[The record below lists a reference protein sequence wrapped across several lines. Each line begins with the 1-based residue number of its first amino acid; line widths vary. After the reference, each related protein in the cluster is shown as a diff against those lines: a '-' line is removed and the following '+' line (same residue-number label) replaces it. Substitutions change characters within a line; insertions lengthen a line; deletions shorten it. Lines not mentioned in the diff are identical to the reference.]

1 MSRLEGSWKVRRQ
14 SGLLPPRGVSKRI
27 GTGTGWT
34 LVVGVPVA
42 SFRVEARG
50 EERTLRYRLLPIRDE
65 LRPRSDGGW
74 EGRGL
79 LLGREFCR
87 FRLEPR

>member
-1 MSRLEGSWKVRRQ
+1 MRRE
-14 SGLLPPRGVSKRI
+14 SGLLPPGVTKRI
-27 GTGTGWT
+27 GAGSGWT
-34 LVVGVPVA
+34 LLLGVPVA
-42 SFRVEARG
+42 SFRVEQRPG
-50 EERTLRYRLLPIRDE
+50 GRTLRYRLLPIHDE
-65 LRPRSDGGW
+65 LSPRPDGAW